1 MRHLCYGKGCPG
13 LYPTY
18 LAGNRTIYRCPG
30 IVIDGHLAVGSEPL
44 KGADLD
50 PPTENV
56 LSLALG
62 FVISNVPEER
72 NCLGSLFTAVKSSEA
87 KTDNLTVVPML
98 EINLPEADVRN
109 CPQETVCYARLEV

>member
-1 MRHLCYGKGCPG
+1 MLPEGGQTGFMLSPR
-13 LYPTY
+13 
-18 LAGNRTIYRCPG
+18 
-30 IVIDGHLAVGSEPL
+30 

-87 KTDNLTVVPML
+87 KTDNLTGRKPPLENNLGVVD
-98 EINLPEADVRN
+98 I
-109 CPQETVCYARLEV
+109 